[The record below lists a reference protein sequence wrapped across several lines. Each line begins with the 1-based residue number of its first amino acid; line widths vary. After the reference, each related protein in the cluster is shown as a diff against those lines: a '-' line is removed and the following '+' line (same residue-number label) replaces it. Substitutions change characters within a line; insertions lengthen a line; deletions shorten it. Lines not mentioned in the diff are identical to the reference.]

1 MKMKRFIGAAAA
13 MAVAGTL
20 TVGAAAETYN
30 AYIGFQTAPYSFRN
44 SFDDAT
50 YGKDVSDGKYFNSVI
65 VWGGNDPETFPQ
77 YEDKFDDDM
86 PGGQAGYV
94 LPATYTDVKI
104 DKDGTYKVGVTDFD
118 WALDGSSAFNL
129 LFVSTD
135 IPFNKDAGEDGESI
149 AKISDCKVIVDGT
162 VTSEVADPVID
173 TEDGKK
179 SGYTKILFAN
189 IWNKDLESYAGAY
202 PTKSL
207 EIEFTVSG
215 LDAQQP
221 ADTDAPADTEAP
233 ADTDAPATEAPATT
247 GDSTK
252 PNTNTGVEGV
262 AAVAG
267 VALLAAGAV
276 VVAKKRK

>member
-1 MKMKRFIGAAAA
+1 MLYTFNNTHKNETYTICLEVIKMKMKRFIGAVAA

-50 YGKDVSDGKYFNSVI
+50 YGKDVADGKYFNSVI

-118 WALDGSSAFNL
+118 WALDGASAFNL

-135 IPFNKDAGEDGESI
+135 IPFDNPSSSEQCCTNI
-149 AKISDCKVIVDGT
+149 A
-162 VTSEVADPVID
+162 TS
-173 TEDGKK
+173 
-179 SGYTKILFAN
+179 F
-189 IWNKDLESYAGAY
+189 SYNFVGIMLNEI
-202 PTKSL
+202 PQFSL
-207 EIEFTVSG
+207 
-215 LDAQQP
+215 
-221 ADTDAPADTEAP
+221 
-233 ADTDAPATEAPATT
+233 
-247 GDSTK
+247 
-252 PNTNTGVEGV
+252 
-262 AAVAG
+262 
-267 VALLAAGAV
+267 
-276 VVAKKRK
+276 

>member
-30 AYIGFQTAPYSFRN
+30 AYIGFQTAPSYSFRN

-50 YGKDVSDGKYFNSVI
+50 YGKDVADGKYFNGVI

-86 PGGQAGYV
+86 PGGDAGYV
-94 LPATYTDVKI
+94 IPATYTDVKI

-118 WALDGSSAFNL
+118 WALDGSSSFNL

-135 IPFNKDAGEDGESI
+135 IPFDKDAGEDGESV
-149 AKISDCKVIVDGT
+149 AKFSDCKIIVDGT
-162 VTSEVADPVID
+162 VTSEVADPIID

-179 SGYTKILFAN
+179 SGHTKVLFAN
-189 IWNKDLESYAGAY
+189 IWNDALKKDGYNGAY

-215 LDAQQP
+215 LGSGEDK
-221 ADTDAPADTEAP
+221 TTAP
-233 ADTDAPATEAPATT
+233 ADTDVPATDAPATT
-247 GDSTK
+247 GDSSK
-252 PNTNTGVEGV
+252 PSTNTGVEGV

-267 VALLAAGAV
+267 VAVLAAGAV

>member
-1 MKMKRFIGAAAA
+1 MKMKRFIGAVAA

-50 YGKDVSDGKYFNSVI
+50 YGKDVADGKYFNSVI

-118 WALDGSSAFNL
+118 WALDGASAFNL

-135 IPFNKDAGEDGESI
+135 IPFDKDAGEDGESI
-149 AKISDCKVIVDGT
+149 AKISDCKIIVDGT
-162 VTSEVADPVID
+162 VTSEVADPIID

-179 SGYTKILFAN
+179 SGHTKILFAN
-189 IWNKDLESYAGAY
+189 IRQMIISI
-202 PTKSL
+202 T
-207 EIEFTVSG
+207 
-215 LDAQQP
+215 
-221 ADTDAPADTEAP
+221 
-233 ADTDAPATEAPATT
+233 
-247 GDSTK
+247 
-252 PNTNTGVEGV
+252 
-262 AAVAG
+262 
-267 VALLAAGAV
+267 
-276 VVAKKRK
+276 